1 MRYRVHVPEVHYQ
14 VVEVEASDQRKAFE
28 RAQDA
33 IAESDSLELEYSHT
47 IDDMGQWKIEEIHH
61 A

>member
-1 MRYRVHVPEVHYQ
+1 VYVPEVHYQ
-14 VVEVEASDQRKAFE
+14 VVEVEANNEAEAFE
-28 RAQDA
+28 AAQDA

-47 IDDMGQWKIEEIHH
+47 IEDMGAWRIEEISH

>member
-1 MRYRVHVPEVHYQ
+1 MRYRVYVPEVHYQ
-14 VVEVEASDQRKAFE
+14 VVEVEANNEAEAFE
-28 RAQDA
+28 AAQDA

-47 IDDMGQWKIEEIHH
+47 IDDMGAWKIEEIHH

>member
-1 MRYRVHVPEVHYQ
+1 MRYRVYVPEVHYQ
-14 VVEVEASDQRKAFE
+14 VVEVVANNEAEAFE
-28 RAQDA
+28 AAQDA

-47 IDDMGQWKIEEIHH
+47 IDDMDSWKIEEIRH